1 MRRLSRAQV
10 STGDEGFTASSAQGS
25 WMEDGSKGL
34 DAAGNLACA
43 AIDFATVHLCTHP
56 CAVLLSE
63 CRQCFACVKHEH
75 ICVRLL
81 LRFVTAGG
89 C

>member
-1 MRRLSRAQV
+1 M

-43 AIDFATVHLCTHP
+43 AIDFATVHLCAHRMQFLITAP
-56 CAVLLSE
+56 TLLCMFSTS
-63 CRQCFACVKHEH
+63 ACLVKGL
-75 ICVRLL
+75 CKC
-81 LRFVTAGG
+81 G
-89 C
+89 CYML

>member
-34 DAAGNLACA
+34 DGAGNLACA
-43 AIDFATVHLCTHP
+43 AIDFATVHLCAHRMQFYYHS
-56 CAVLLSE
+56 ADSALHV
-63 CRQCFACVKHEH
+63 
-75 ICVRLL
+75 
-81 LRFVTAGG
+81 
-89 C
+89 